1 MQLSQIGTKMTL
13 NIKQYEYYNLP
24 ITVLWFHIQ
33 L

>member
-1 MQLSQIGTKMTL
+1 MIL
-13 NIKQYEYYNLP
+13 NTQKLVNNQYECYNLP